1 MIDILKLNE
10 AILNLKSNNSE
21 NDIIRISISEKT
33 SRNDDTYYDKL
44 IYVSEFNKASDSL
57 FTKRGKFTKWFLNS
71 VKEELE
77 IGTSFRVEEYKYEHN
92 SH

>member
-21 NDIIRISISEKT
+21 NDIIRIFISEKT
-33 SRNDDTYYDKL
+33 ARPDNTYYDKL
-44 IYVSEFNKASDSL
+44 IHVSEFNKESDGV
-57 FTKRGKFTKWFLNS
+57 FTKRGKFTKWFLNL
-71 VKEELE
+71 VKEELD